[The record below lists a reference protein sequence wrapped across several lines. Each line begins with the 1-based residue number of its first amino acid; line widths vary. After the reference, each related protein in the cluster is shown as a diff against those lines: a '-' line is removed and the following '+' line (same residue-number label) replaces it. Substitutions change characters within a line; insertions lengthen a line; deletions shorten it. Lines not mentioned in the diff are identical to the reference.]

1 MKAPLRA
8 AVLAAFFS
16 VPAISAHADDTTTE
30 PTSLD
35 PVIVTATRTPT
46 PAAETLAAVTVI
58 DREEIER
65 AQATDVAELLR
76 YTAGIDVA
84 RSGGPGSQTSVF
96 IRGGESDHTLVL
108 VDGIRVN
115 PSTAGGAA
123 VQNIAPEMIERIE
136 IVKGPRST
144 LYGSDAIGGVINI
157 ITRTGGNGA
166 DISVRGGSENTREIT
181 GNVSYSDK
189 GNSVSLYAQH
199 TSTDG
204 IPAFDTG
211 GPDRA
216 YRQST
221 INLKG
226 GTHVGAVELSGRVWN
241 TQGNAQYMGC
251 FGSCEASQNF
261 RNQVIEGAAAFKPT
275 SNWEST
281 LSLSRMTDD
290 IEQTASTAFV
300 RTTRPQAD
308 WHNVVSLGQANR
320 FSFGLTAARENA
332 ESLSFDSSENLYTA
346 FVQDEFN
353 AGAHHALVAGSFG
366 DYGSFGNRASWNA
379 EYGYDLFKSTRLI
392 ASAGSGF
399 HAPTADDRFG
409 FGGNTEL
416 KPEEALNYELGLK
429 QSIGK
434 YQTLDL
440 RVFRSDVKN
449 LISVECISDCA
460 DWMLAVYQAVN
471 VNRYRNEGVEL
482 SYNVAVAEWSGRITA
497 ISQNPIDRTTNA
509 TLLRR
514 AKQSLTGQITRHFGK
529 HYLAIDAVGNGETR
543 DFGGVKVGAY
553 GLLAVSGGYEI
564 NNHLSV
570 QARVN
575 NVLGKDYETVFGY
588 NQPGTNGYLTLRFA
602 F

>member
-16 VPAISAHADDTTTE
+16 VPVISAQADDSATT
-30 PTSLD
+30 PTPLD

-46 PAAETLAAVTVI
+46 AASETLAAVTVI

-65 AQATDVAELLR
+65 SQANDVADLLR

-84 RSGGPGSQTSVF
+84 RSGGPGSQTSIFV
-96 IRGGESDHTLVL
+96 RGGESDHTLVL
-108 VDGIRVN
+108 VDGVRVN

-157 ITRTGGNGA
+157 ITRAGSNGA
-166 DISVRGGSENTREIT
+166 DVSLRGGSDNTREVK

-189 GNSVSLYAQH
+189 GNSASLYAQYS
-199 TSTDG
+199 STDG

-226 GTHVGAVELSGRVWN
+226 GTHVGVVELSGRVWN
-241 TQGNAQYMGC
+241 TQGNSQYMGYC
-251 FGSCEASQNF
+251 GFVVCPLSQDF
-261 RNQVIEGAAAFKPT
+261 RNQVIEGAATFKPAG
-275 SNWEST
+275 NWDST
-281 LSLSRMTDD
+281 LSLSRMVDD
-290 IEQTASTAFV
+290 IQQTASTAFV

-308 WHNVVSLGQANR
+308 WHNVLSLGQANR
-320 FSFGLTAARENA
+320 FSFGLTAAHENA

-353 AGAHHALVAGSFG
+353 VGAHHALVAGSFG
-366 DYGSFGNRASWNA
+366 HYGSFGNRASWNA

-409 FGGNTEL
+409 FGGNPDL

-429 QSIGK
+429 QNIGK

-440 RVFRSDVKN
+440 RVFRNDVKN
-449 LISVECISDCA
+449 LINLVCDINFNCN
-460 DWMLAVYQAVN
+460 AVN
-471 VNRYRNEGVEL
+471 VNRYRNEGAEL
-482 SYNVAVAEWSGRITA
+482 SYNIAVAEWSGRITA
-497 ISQNPIDRTTNA
+497 ISQNPVDRSTDA
-509 TLLRR
+509 PLLRR
-514 AKQSLTGQITRHFGK
+514 SKQSVSGQITRHFGK
-529 HYLAIDAVGNGETR
+529 HFIAIDAVGNSKTA
-543 DFGGVKVGAY
+543 DFGGNNGGYTLVA
-553 GLLAVSGGYEI
+553 LSGGYQF
-564 NNHLSV
+564 NQHLSL

-575 NVLGKDYETVFGY
+575 NVLGKDYETAKGY
-588 NQPGTNGYLTLRFA
+588 NQPGTNGYATVRFE